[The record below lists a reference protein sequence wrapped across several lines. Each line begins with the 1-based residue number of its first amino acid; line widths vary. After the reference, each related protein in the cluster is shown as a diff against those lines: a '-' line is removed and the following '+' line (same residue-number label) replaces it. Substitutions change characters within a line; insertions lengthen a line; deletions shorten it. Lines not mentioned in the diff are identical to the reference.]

1 MFNSQVP
8 PLDASWAQPPGLLPP
23 ASLGLAPHRRCCHHC
38 RHRRLPRAHT
48 VMPAVAA
55 AGPQQAPVAP
65 LLLSGCCCAAYCRC
79 TVGAAAAA
87 QLVSRAPAV
96 QGAPAA
102 AADSSESCKCN
113 HLKWVGQRPKLLHD
127 SLVLGTEREPCLALL
142 SKRSDSRHTL
152 RSIPSPILEPLRS
165 AVLLIEK
172 WHRQRLSSTRFL

>member
-1 MFNSQVP
+1 M
-8 PLDASWAQPPGLLPP
+8 
-23 ASLGLAPHRRCCHHC
+23 
-38 RHRRLPRAHT
+38 
-48 VMPAVAA
+48 
-55 AGPQQAPVAP
+55 AP